1 MKILFDTNVVL
12 DLLLSR
18 EPFYNA
24 ATYLLSKVEENKIEG
39 YLCPTTVTTIS
50 YLVGKCKSKSE
61 TNLIIT
67 HLLNIF
73 QTSPINKSVLET
85 ALNCKITDY
94 EDAVIHE
101 SANQLS
107 LDGIVTRDLKD
118 FKYSSIKIYDPE
130 ELIGILI
137 SSER

>member
-1 MKILFDTNVVL
+1 MKILFDTNVIL

-18 EPFYNA
+18 DPFCEA
-24 ATYLLSKVEENKIEG
+24 ATYLLSKVEQNYIEG
-39 YLCPTTVTTIS
+39 YLCPTTITTIS
-50 YLVGKCKSKSE
+50 YLVGKYKSKSE
-61 TNLIIT
+61 TKLIIT

-73 QTSPINKSVLET
+73 QASPINKSVLET

-101 SANQLS
+101 SANQLK

-118 FKYSSIKIYDPE
+118 FKNSSIKIYDPE
-130 ELIGILI
+130 ELVSILK
-137 SSER
+137 SSAQ